1 MSVRAW
7 LSRGWKAH
15 SVETLAAEYSQWF
28 GRNRG
33 EKVKPGEETET
44 TQRKRK
50 KKSRRNRAKVADLN
64 TTEKEVGV
72 PGKYGRFCG
81 SV

>member
-28 GRNRG
+28 GRSRG

-44 TQRKRK
+44 TQRKK
-50 KKSRRNRAKVADLN
+50 KRGGNRMKAADLN

-72 PGKYGRFCG
+72 PGKYGRCCG